1 MRVYNKIKMV
11 IWSVALT
18 LFSLNTFAI
27 SLDSLQQTLSQHSVV
42 RGEFS
47 QQRTMALFSKPLTS
61 SGTFLLADQRGLIWQ
76 QTVPFP
82 TQLRLTK
89 EKLSQSFDGA
99 EPQIMTAKENPMAF
113 YFSHIFLSLFRGDTE
128 QLYHDF
134 DSSLSGDELQWTLS
148 LTPKSAPLNAVFSII
163 EVKGGQYISHV
174 ILNEIRGDRTAI
186 LFNQQSSSPIELTEQ
201 ELKSFE
207 F

>member
-1 MRVYNKIKMV
+1 MRVYNKIKNV
-11 IWSVALT
+11 IWSMALI
-18 LFSLNTFAI
+18 LFSMNVFAV

-42 RGEFS
+42 RGEFA

-61 SGTFLLADQRGLIWQ
+61 RGTFLLADQRGLIWQ

-89 EKLSQSFDGA
+89 EKLSQSFDGG
-99 EPQIMTAKENPMAF
+99 EPQIMTAKDNPMAF
-113 YFSHIFLSLFRGDTE
+113 YFSHIFLSLFRGDTA
-128 QLYHDF
+128 QLHHDF
-134 DSSLSGDELQWTLS
+134 VISLSGDEQQWTLS
-148 LTPKSAPLNAVFSII
+148 LTPKSAPLSAVFSTI
-163 EVKGGQYISHV
+163 EVKGNQYITHV

-186 LFNQQSSSPIELTEQ
+186 VFSQQSSLPLDLTEQ
-201 ELKSFE
+201 ELKLFE